1 MGLFDLIGSKAVG
14 GTRFLQWTINNAG
27 EWVYPDN
34 KANEYIGTGYKA
46 LPNIYSII
54 SLILS
59 KTTIVPFEIYRVKS
73 TSKELK
79 YKAVMNDPRN
89 AAKAIRYKNE
99 AYDKIEDS
107 EIERLLLNPNNY
119 QSLSE
124 LWWEIDGYKLL
135 TGNSYIYG
143 PEIGNKPKEL
153 HSIPAPCVS
162 LIVKG
167 GPFSPEFSY
176 EVDYLNSELPG
187 EEMYHFKYWN
197 PILSG
202 SDPSKQYLGQSPLQ
216 ACRLLMGRYKD
227 ADIAQGFM
235 FKNQGPAGILSG
247 DGSSDSYSTAGQQ
260 QALAIQ
266 DRFRQQHQS
275 PTRINDIIVTPSKV
289 SWTATGL
296 SPVDLNI
303 LESKREA
310 LSEVCNVFN
319 VPIGLLSDTNSTENN
334 MIESRKA
341 LITDAVI
348 PVIEARKQVLNKFLA
363 PKFGADIRIEFDYTV
378 FHELQDDLEKQARA
392 LSMID
397 EITPNEKRSALGYD
411 QMKDPNM
418 DKIYMSQ
425 GKVPLDEL
433 GTPIEEIDETLL

>member
-1 MGLFDLIGSKAVG
+1 GS
-14 GTRFLQWTINNAG
+14 
-27 EWVYPDN
+27 
-34 KANEYIGTGYKA
+34 
-46 LPNIYSII
+46 
-54 SLILS
+54 
-59 KTTIVPFEIYRVKS
+59 
-73 TSKELK
+73 
-79 YKAVMNDPRN
+79 
-89 AAKAIRYKNE
+89 
-99 AYDKIEDS
+99 
-107 EIERLLLNPNNY
+107 
-119 QSLSE
+119 
-124 LWWEIDGYKLL
+124 
-135 TGNSYIYG
+135 
-143 PEIGNKPKEL
+143 KPKEL

-176 EVDYLNSELPG
+176 EVDYLNASLPG

-260 QALAIQ
+260 QAIAIQ

-303 LESKREA
+303 L
-310 LSEVCNVFN
+310 
-319 VPIGLLSDTNSTENN
+319 
-334 MIESRKA
+334 
-341 LITDAVI
+341 
-348 PVIEARKQVLNKFLA
+348 
-363 PKFGADIRIEFDYTV
+363 
-378 FHELQDDLEKQARA
+378 
-392 LSMID
+392 
-397 EITPNEKRSALGYD
+397 
-411 QMKDPNM
+411 
-418 DKIYMSQ
+418 
-425 GKVPLDEL
+425 
-433 GTPIEEIDETLL
+433 